1 MAYMS
6 QEHKAE
12 IAPVV
17 KKILNK
23 YGLKGSLSVRDH
35 NSLVLTIKSGKL
47 DFIGEYNRSES
58 NRHGDS
64 TGYLSVNIYHLN
76 ETYGSTA
83 ECLQE
88 LASALRGP
96 RFFDESDIST
106 DYFFCS
112 HYIDIKVGKWNKPYE
127 LTK

>member
-47 DFIGEYNRSES
+47 DFVGEYNRSES

-64 TGYLSVNIYHLN
+64 TI
-76 ETYGSTA
+76 A

-88 LASALRGP
+88 LASALRRP

-106 DYFFCS
+106 DYFCS